1 MRGVDMARVEV
12 VGHQPRVQIE
22 GLEGG
27 PPMSNR
33 DVRVLALGRFL
44 AMGRY
49 CQESQ
54 PTRLACLG

>member
-1 MRGVDMARVEV
+1 
-12 VGHQPRVQIE
+12 
-22 GLEGG
+22 
-27 PPMSNR
+27 MSNR